1 MHNENNIFLSENSYE
16 NKRITYSYEYLKI
29 NGRTVIPNC
38 IAVSL
43 AAADRDRFWNAFKY
57 EDKKIKP

>member
-16 NKRITYSYEYLKI
+16 NNRITYLYEYLKI

-43 AAADRDRFWNAFKY
+43 TAAEKDRF
-57 EDKKIKP
+57 